1 MLAGG
6 RALAATASPVCH
18 AGRLLCHQ
26 GVHHQCELRKSHKLP
41 LGAGL
46 QDCLVHLLSNLDSM
60 MMQPHTTAELPDSTF
75 NGRHLRQKTAV
86 CNKAAGLASFL
97 ASSYSF
103 EGLQGQGC
111 WRWERTELHAFCTL
125 CILQWLQAPPEAKL
139 MGEQLLSNGQARFT
153 KAAAVGAQAT
163 LGDWKVSPEVQTG
176 SLAAGVAE
184 IALELPTSS
193 AAVLVQVPDRQTD
206 TTVTVP
212 FLDEDKLEVVC
223 LSSVGAFL
231 SETLLCR
238 SVKPRSASA
247 CRQGFLSHV
256 SSALQQSSKVVC
268 SKSKN
273 MPLLSLFSLP
283 PVHGQ
288 CQWQSKRK

>member
-1 MLAGG
+1 MLAVGKD
-6 RALAATASPVCH
+6 RIKCFS
-18 AGRLLCHQ
+18 
-26 GVHHQCELRKSHKLP
+26 
-41 LGAGL
+41 
-46 QDCLVHLLSNLDSM
+46 
-60 MMQPHTTAELPDSTF
+60 
-75 NGRHLRQKTAV
+75 
-86 CNKAAGLASFL
+86 
-97 ASSYSF
+97 
-103 EGLQGQGC
+103 
-111 WRWERTELHAFCTL
+111 TL

-212 FLDEDKLEVVC
+212 FLDEDKLEVFC
-223 LSSVGAFL
+223 LSAVGAFL

-238 SVKPRSASA
+238 SVKPQPASA
-247 CRQGFLSHV
+247 CRKGFLSHV

-268 SKSKN
+268 SKSMK
-273 MPLLSLFSLP
+273 MSLLLFLSLPLFPPLSPPDSNMVSVSGSQRGKRTTVLEKHWVCSLQAF
-283 PVHGQ
+283 VGIGTNSMWTLASRKARQ
-288 CQWQSKRK
+288 MRQSPSPFVDPLAPASSYADSQSG